1 MIDSWGFFYTT
12 PFTFCVCLK
21 FSIIKKLKKKIFQI
35 LCQYQFWKTPTS
47 TTCLSQEVSISFSF
61 ILHFQSSVD
70 SQSLRGFVSY
80 SQRNSV
86 FHFKAG
92 CLECQGHFLIDN
104 ILGHTQW
111 VTLKQDAECCSLC
124 LLFIG
129 GKAMLHT
136 VLHCGYTN
144 LHSHQQGRRV
154 SFSPYPLQ
162 YLFVDFLMMVILTSV
177 K

>member
-1 MIDSWGFFYTT
+1 MGIFYTT

-21 FSIIKKLKKKIFQI
+21 FSIIKKLKNIFQI

-47 TTCLSQEVSISFSF
+47 TTCLSQEVFISFSF

-70 SQSLRGFVSY
+70 SQSLRGFVSH

-104 ILGHTQW
+104 LLGHTQW
-111 VTLKQDAECCSLC
+111 VTLKQDAGCCSLC
-124 LLFIG
+124 LLLIG
-129 GKAMLHT
+129 GKAMLHS
-136 VLHCGYTN
+136 VLHCGCTN

-162 YLFVDFLMMVILTSV
+162 YLFVDFLMMVILTTV
-177 K
+177 N

>member
-1 MIDSWGFFYTT
+1 MIGFCFSCILQPCYNCLLVSGVLLLFGVFYQMNM
-12 PFTFCVCLK
+12 
-21 FSIIKKLKKKIFQI
+21 SSAEIILF
-35 LCQYQFWKTPTS
+35 LP
-47 TTCLSQEVSISFSF
+47 
-61 ILHFQSSVD
+61 FQSSVD